1 MLVKV
6 LIGGRRRGMKTNST
20 REMINYLR
28 TRREK
33 EVKGIKAVSNAV
45 EPFIDVLDR
54 ALEIG
59 LLLHSEFGCC
69 RFVGCLILSMLGI

>member
-20 REMINYLR
+20 REMIDYSR

-33 EVKGIKAVSNAV
+33 GVKGIKTVSNAV
-45 EPFIDVLDR
+45 EPFIYVLDR
-54 ALEIG
+54 ALEVG
-59 LLLHSEFGCC
+59 LLLHSEFGRCS
-69 RFVGCLILSMLGI
+69 FVGCLILSVLGI

>member
-6 LIGGRRRGMKTNST
+6 LIRGRRRGMKTNST
-20 REMINYLR
+20 REMIDYSR

-45 EPFIDVLDR
+45 ESFIDVLDR
-54 ALEIG
+54 ALEVG
-59 LLLHSEFGCC
+59 LLLHSEFGHCS
-69 RFVGCLILSMLGI
+69 FVRCLILSMLGI

>member
-6 LIGGRRRGMKTNST
+6 LIRGRRRGMKTNST
-20 REMINYLR
+20 REMIDYSR

-45 EPFIDVLDR
+45 ESFIDVLDR
-54 ALEIG
+54 ALEVG
-59 LLLHSEFGCC
+59 LLLHSEFGRCS
-69 RFVGCLILSMLGI
+69 FVGCLILGVLGI

>member
-20 REMINYLR
+20 REMINYSR
-28 TRREK
+28 TRRK
-33 EVKGIKAVSNAV
+33 KGVKGVKAVSNAV

-54 ALEIG
+54 ALEVG
-59 LLLHSEFGCC
+59 LLLRSEFGRCS
-69 RFVGCLILSMLGI
+69 FVGCLILSMLGI